1 MAGHVFGSGILDKEG
16 PCVPPP
22 QADSIK
28 EDVPALKVELA
39 KVIAAKEEASKRENY
54 DEGWSGGGGG
64 AMLVRNGWT
73 PPWDHPNLLFWVGP
87 PNTEPR

>member
-54 DEGWSGGGGG
+54 DEGRSGGGG
-64 AMLVRNGWT
+64 RC
-73 PPWDHPNLLFWVGP
+73 
-87 PNTEPR
+87 